1 MIKVLFGKD
10 FFKEPYAEDEL
21 ELPTELT
28 VGGADFVLLW
38 TSESDLVEIEDG
50 VATFTTPDED
60 TTVILSAVL
69 AVEIVD
75 AQAEPKAFDV
85 EIVLEGKVSKL
96 YGLVKDYSETDVLPV
111 GFEKDLKELVESFNK
126 DLLKDYAYAIADRV
140 NPVKTLAELEEI
152 IAEVD
157 TEHAGE
163 LKKFNEAVA
172 DYFAAAKKSEKDTA
186 RQDIL
191 SEAAGLGLQWFVDD
205 AQIDIFDDV
214 YLPALK
220 DKQFKSLADL
230 QEFVNEQNL
239 AHLEEL
245 ISKAERDIVAD
256 ELYEA
261 ADNFLDA
268 LALDTEDAEEFVGR
282 LELVKTIEAIVT
294 AEETRIVD
302 ALNTYDEELLVFAE
316 FKAEYVDAFKVE
328 DDEKV
333 TIEIDIAGIVDA
345 VNKAELKK
353 AIEEVVESAEEE
365 EESFMDALNALKE
378 IAVIEDEDLAA
389 ENWNIVDDNK
399 GVYKE
404 AIADADPDTAKE
416 IYDIVAYENLLAAI
430 NDPEGAQLQQIIQ
443 DELMIVAFNDLK
455 EAQKKEIVKALVVK
469 KGKDGNPVLYA
480 SVDDFKDAVEEI
492 IPVYLELLDDINGV
506 TSKSE
511 LYDVVEELGRI
522 GVEYGVFTAADVTDH
537 LDRDLVNQFYDDIFE
552 DRKPEEKYNTIQE
565 LFDAYNDWLPDAVS

>member
-172 DYFAAAKKSEKDTA
+172 DYFAAAK
-186 RQDIL
+186 R
-191 SEAAGLGLQWFVDD
+191 
-205 AQIDIFDDV
+205 
-214 YLPALK
+214 
-220 DKQFKSLADL
+220 
-230 QEFVNEQNL
+230 
-239 AHLEEL
+239 
-245 ISKAERDIVAD
+245 
-256 ELYEA
+256 
-261 ADNFLDA
+261 
-268 LALDTEDAEEFVGR
+268 
-282 LELVKTIEAIVT
+282 VK
-294 AEETRIVD
+294 RHSSPG
-302 ALNTYDEELLVFAE
+302 YP
-316 FKAEYVDAFKVE
+316 K
-328 DDEKV
+328 
-333 TIEIDIAGIVDA
+333 
-345 VNKAELKK
+345 
-353 AIEEVVESAEEE
+353 
-365 EESFMDALNALKE
+365 
-378 IAVIEDEDLAA
+378 
-389 ENWNIVDDNK
+389 
-399 GVYKE
+399 
-404 AIADADPDTAKE
+404 
-416 IYDIVAYENLLAAI
+416 
-430 NDPEGAQLQQIIQ
+430 
-443 DELMIVAFNDLK
+443 
-455 EAQKKEIVKALVVK
+455 
-469 KGKDGNPVLYA
+469 
-480 SVDDFKDAVEEI
+480 
-492 IPVYLELLDDINGV
+492 
-506 TSKSE
+506 
-511 LYDVVEELGRI
+511 
-522 GVEYGVFTAADVTDH
+522 
-537 LDRDLVNQFYDDIFE
+537 
-552 DRKPEEKYNTIQE
+552 
-565 LFDAYNDWLPDAVS
+565 